1 MVRMEEQAQ
10 AWILIV
16 SEQTMQTNNLD
27 RGGQQTDVSIA
38 ADSLEL
44 SLVPL
49 ELVSP
54 VNIMCSLLSITHFLH

>member
-49 ELVSP
+49 ELV
-54 VNIMCSLLSITHFLH
+54 

>member
-1 MVRMEEQAQ
+1 
-10 AWILIV
+10 
-16 SEQTMQTNNLD
+16 MQTNNLD
-27 RGGQQTDVSIA
+27 RGGQQTEVSIA